1 MRKEFVRPDRAQ
13 FPGDDGYRFAHIL
26 VRDAAYDAMSKELR
40 AELHVRF
47 VEWLERIAAERL
59 TELEEIVAYHLER
72 AALYRREL
80 GLAEGEA
87 ANRAAE
93 LLARS
98 GERAYDR
105 GDVPAARSLLGRATA
120 LLAIGDSMRVRLLPM
135 LGAALFAQG
144 EFESA
149 IETLSTALNE
159 AELAGAREVAVGAR
173 AMLSLVGLQT
183 DPDQDFAAIE
193 SELDAALPELES
205 FNDLRAVV
213 SVRRLD
219 VLPLEHAP
227 AQCRA
232 RRLRRT
238 SACSCPCGR
247 RCPQRSGSDVLHV
260 RGLLARSDAGSRRT
274 FGD

>member
-1 MRKEFVRPDRAQ
+1 MIELAPDDVRPDVGAHLLALVRKEFVRPDRAQ

-59 TELEEIVAYHLER
+59 SELEEIVAYHLER

-120 LLAIGDSMRVRLLPM
+120 LLAIGDAMRVRLLPM

-144 EFESA
+144 EFECGDRDA
-149 IETLSTALNE
+149 VDC
-159 AELAGAREVAVGAR
+159 AERGRAG
-173 AMLSLVGLQT
+173 
-183 DPDQDFAAIE
+183 
-193 SELDAALPELES
+193 
-205 FNDLRAVV
+205 
-213 SVRRLD
+213 
-219 VLPLEHAP
+219 
-227 AQCRA
+227 
-232 RRLRRT
+232 
-238 SACSCPCGR
+238 
-247 RCPQRSGSDVLHV
+247 RCARSG
-260 RGLLARSDAGSRRT
+260 RGCPGDALTRRET
-274 FGD
+274 DEP